1 MSHRC
6 ESPGFRETIMCKLNG
21 KSGDSGMI
29 QWRSSGVILA
39 RVTEI
44 CVTDFKWEI
53 WRQRY
58 VSAAFQG
65 QEFSARTCNLLVN

>member
-21 KSGDSGMI
+21 KSGDSGMF
-29 QWRSSGVILA
+29 QRRFLGKILA

-53 WRQRY
+53 WRHRY
-58 VSAAFQG
+58 VSAAFHG
-65 QEFSARTCNLLVN
+65 QDFSARNRNWLVK